1 MNDPVDP
8 NITELLRHDFDLPK
22 GGLLT
27 EAELLKWLTQRVED
41 LIRTRPAYLSSLCY
55 TLDLAEA
62 DVATALGSPSP
73 AAPPENLARLLYE
86 RQCARAL
93 TKNRYRPPTLED
105 EDAW

>member
-8 NITELLRHDFDLPK
+8 STTELLRQDFDLPK
-22 GGLLT
+22 ETLT
-27 EAELLKWLTQRVED
+27 EAELLKWLTQRVEE
-41 LIRTRPAYLSSLCY
+41 LMRTRPAYLSSLCY

-62 DVATALGSPSP
+62 DVATALGSFAP
-73 AAPPENLARLLYE
+73 AAPPEKLARLLYE

-93 TKNRYRPPTLED
+93 TKSSYRTPPLHD